1 MQSYRYRGLTASGTE
16 VEGIVEAFDERDAG
30 TLARQHCRFVTS
42 LEPVSAASKLM
53 TADLGDLFGGGGKK
67 IKAKELSLLCSQLS
81 IELRAGLPL
90 VRSLQLVAEQEENK
104 TLKTI
109 LEQVA
114 DDVHAGHALADSFA
128 LRGPTLPNTFIETV
142 RAGEESGR
150 LDDSFARLKKYYQ
163 NAASVS
169 GKVGSAMIYP
179 IMLIVVAIVV
189 VAIIMIKAVPVFED
203 SFASMGNTLP
213 GPTRLL
219 IGLSHFLTDNILL
232 LIAII
237 VALALFIVLFKRSET
252 GTLFFARLALK
263 FPGLGLVNRM
273 SAASE
278 FASTMSTM
286 MASGLP
292 MVQALNITAN
302 VLSNALISGDVRKA
316 TQGVM
321 EGRRMSDGLMESE
334 WLPHL
339 LLEMTGVGEETGSLE
354 ETLDV
359 ISTYYTEEVD
369 TAVARALGILEP
381 CITVVLALL
390 VVFILLA
397 VYMPL
402 FSMYGSV

>member
-1 MQSYRYRGLTASGTE
+1 MQSYRYRGVTASGTE
-16 VEGIVEAFDERDAG
+16 VEGIVEAFDQRDAG
-30 TLARQHCRFVTS
+30 NLARQHCRYVTS
-42 LEPVSAASKLM
+42 LEPVTAASKIM
-53 TADLGDLFGGGGKK
+53 SADLGELFGGGAK
-67 IKAKELSLLCSQLS
+67 IKPKELALLCSQLS

-104 TLKTI
+104 TLKSI

-114 DDVHAGHALADSFA
+114 DDVHAGHGLADSFA
-128 LRGPTLPNTFIETV
+128 LRGPQLPNTFIETV

-179 IMLIVVAIVV
+179 IMLIVVAVAV
-189 VAIIMIKAVPVFED
+189 VAIIMIKAVPVFEE
-203 SFASMGNTLP
+203 SFSSMGNTLP
-213 GPTRLL
+213 GPTRVL
-219 IGLSHFLTDNILL
+219 ISISHFFTDNLLL
-232 LIAII
+232 LIAIG
-237 VALALFIVLFKRSET
+237 VAIALFIILFKRTET
-252 GTLFFARLALK
+252 GRVFFARLALK

-302 VLSNALISGDVRKA
+302 VLSNALISEDVRKA

-321 EGRRMSDGLMESE
+321 EGRRMSDGLMQSE

-381 CITVVLALL
+381 CITIVLALL

-397 VYMPL
+397 VYMPI

>member
-16 VEGIVEAFDERDAG
+16 VEGIVEAFDKKEAG
-30 TLARQHCRFVTS
+30 DMARQHCRFVTS
-42 LEPVSAASKLM
+42 LEPVTAASKIM
-53 TADLGDLFGGGGKK
+53 NADLGELFGGGKK
-67 IKAKELSLLCSQLS
+67 IKSKELSLLCSQLS
-81 IELRAGLPL
+81 IELKAGLPL

-104 TLKTI
+104 TLKAI
-109 LEQVA
+109 LTQVA
-114 DDVHAGHALADSFA
+114 EDVHAGHGLADSFA
-128 LRGPTLPNTFIETV
+128 LRGPQLPNTFIETV

-163 NAASVS
+163 NAANVS

-179 IMLIVVAIVV
+179 IMLIVVAVVV

-203 SFASMGNTLP
+203 SFSSMGNELP
-213 GPTRLL
+213 APTRIL
-219 IGLSHFLTDNILL
+219 IAISHFFTDNILL
-232 LIAII
+232 LLAI
-237 VALALFIVLFKRSET
+237 VAAAAIALVLFKRSET
-252 GTLFFARLALK
+252 GRMFFARLALK

-278 FASTMSTM
+278 FAATMSTM

-302 VLSNALISGDVRKA
+302 VLSNALVAEDVRAA
-316 TQGVM
+316 TRGVL
-321 EGRRMSDGLMESE
+321 EGRRMSDGLMKSQ

-359 ISTYYTEEVD
+359 ISAYYTEEVD

-381 CITVVLALL
+381 CITIVLALL

>member
-1 MQSYRYRGLTASGTE
+1 MQSYRYRGMTASGTE
-16 VEGIVEAFDERDAG
+16 VEGIVEAFDSKEAG
-30 TLARQHCRFVTS
+30 DLARRYCRYVTS
-42 LEPVSAASKLM
+42 LEPVSAASRIAN
-53 TADLGDLFGGGGKK
+53 ADLGELFGGAKK
-67 IKAKELSLLCSQLS
+67 IKAKELSLLCSQLA
-81 IELRAGLPL
+81 IELKAGLPL
-90 VRSLQLVAEQEENK
+90 VRSLELVAEQEENS
-104 TLKTI
+104 TLKSI
-109 LEQVA
+109 LTQVA
-114 DDVHAGHALADSFA
+114 EDVHAGHSLADSFA

-150 LDDSFARLKKYYQ
+150 LDESFSRLKTYYK
-163 NAASVS
+163 NAANVA

-179 IMLIVVAIVV
+179 AMLIVVAIVV
-189 VAIIMIKAVPVFED
+189 VVIIMVKAVPVFED
-203 SFASMGNTLP
+203 SFSSMGNTLP
-213 GPTRLL
+213 LPTRIL
-219 IGLSHFLTDNILL
+219 IATSHFFTDNLLL
-232 LIAII
+232 LIAI
-237 VALALFIVLFKRSET
+237 VAALAIALVLFKKSDTGRS
-252 GTLFFARLALK
+252 FFARLALK
-263 FPGLGLVNRM
+263 FPGIGAVNRM

-278 FASTMSTM
+278 FAATMSTM

-302 VLSNALISGDVRKA
+302 VLSNALVAQDVRAA
-316 TQGVM
+316 TAGVM
-321 EGRRMSDGLMESE
+321 EGRRMSDGLMQSQ

-359 ISTYYTEEVD
+359 ISTYYSEEVD

-381 CITVVLALL
+381 CITIVLALL